1 MAKQRV
7 MLCGLVDAVKNLH
20 RFVRRLQSGSRDQN
34 CLMKL
39 PDNVQ
44 LPLQSL
50 EDLENLEKRLTDKQI
65 KQSLV
70 GVRFCHF
77 LYLKNVLTL
86 VHVTLACFVLQLAFD
101 ICRFCVFY
109 LLVDTI

>member
-1 MAKQRV
+1 MFLGSDILRKMAEQRV

-20 RFVRRLQSGSRDQN
+20 RSVRRLQSGSRDQN

-50 EDLENLEKRLTDKQI
+50 ED
-65 KQSLV
+65 
-70 GVRFCHF
+70 
-77 LYLKNVLTL
+77 
-86 VHVTLACFVLQLAFD
+86 
-101 ICRFCVFY
+101 
-109 LLVDTI
+109 